1 MHNFIWGIGIGL
13 FIGGYF
19 ADYSVFNTYK
29 EPATTEPV
37 EQKAIDSLTLNHIDD
52 VSNSTRCYFFNEI
65 PTHLDCVYLD
75 TNVGK

>member
-1 MHNFIWGIGIGL
+1 MRFLIGILLGFSLGL
-13 FIGGYF
+13 SISEIY
-19 ADYSVFNTYK
+19 YK
-29 EPATTEPV
+29 NEAITPEPV
-37 EQKAIDSLTLNHIDD
+37 EQMAVSGLTLNHIDD

>member
-1 MHNFIWGIGIGL
+1 MQYLIGILLGFSIGL
-13 FIGGYF
+13 STYGVF
-19 ADYSVFNTYK
+19 AEKQISTQ
-29 EPATTEPV
+29 EPV
-37 EQKAIDSLTLNHIDD
+37 EQMAVDSLTLNHIDD